1 MGHVMKMAKAAGWH
15 VVERYAPW
23 LTFAV
28 VLSATYL
35 FWQYA
40 HQMALQKHRVQFDTL
55 ASDTANRILRR
66 IAYNEQILHGVR
78 AFYLNQH
85 SMERREFEGYIASL
99 EIEKN
104 YPGIQSISFAPLIT
118 DANKSAYLDALRRS
132 GLPDYRIEPGG
143 TRDLYA
149 PVVVIAP
156 SSGRNVR
163 VLGFDNLSEPV
174 RRATVEQA
182 RDEERAVISER
193 LSLRQDVPAAPQS
206 GFLMFLPVYK
216 RGSVHD
222 TQALRRANIEGWF
235 AASFRMEDLLASVL
249 DKRTSGINIAVFDGN
264 EISDQSLMFSKYP
277 GFSHVPAF
285 SHLLRIKAAGHTWS
299 MRMSSLP
306 EFEAR
311 LDRSEE
317 YQVLVW
323 GGTLS
328 VLLTFMV
335 WLLMRHQRRMRDM
348 ASEIGRELD
357 MRMQAESKSHDLSV
371 FNKLILEKSPSGIA
385 VYRYSGLCVMVNEAY
400 ARAIGGTV
408 KESLAQ
414 NFRSNASWARNGLLE
429 FADQAFNTGLTFRR
443 DIEGVTSFGRTVVLE
458 CIFSCIDISG
468 EPHLLLIT
476 NDVSDRARA
485 ERALGDSMRNLEKK
499 ELAKTRFLAA
509 AGHDLRQPLTAA
521 NMFIHALK
529 STALTP
535 RQKLLIQRLDISMS
549 TLGGLLDALLN
560 VSKLDAGRIRPEYSS
575 INVPE
580 LIIWLEQNL
589 APMAREKSLSFR
601 LYFPMSRTLFVRSDI
616 GLIKSVLMNLA
627 SNAIKFTASGGV
639 LVSARLRNGA
649 VLFQV
654 WDTGI
659 GIGDEYIE
667 HIFDEF
673 YQVDNPQRDRESGL
687 GLGLSIVKRT
697 LALLGVS
704 IGCRSRIA
712 RGTVFSFSLP
722 LDRSSSVIPQ
732 TGEEMLWRENSGD
745 HLKVAGKKI
754 VLVEDDELVAQATQ
768 SCLEDMGGQVI
779 CFRRAEDAL
788 RHAETGSADYY
799 IVDYML
805 GGALSGI
812 EFLKLL
818 GRRSAT
824 AVSAVLVT
832 GDTSSAFIRESA
844 GLAWPVL
851 FKPVDVSEL
860 IEMLVRQGSGAG
872 SGPHGVTPA
881 SDRPGR

>member
-1 MGHVMKMAKAAGWH
+1 MKMAKAAGWH

-23 LTFAV
+23 LTLAV
-28 VLSATYL
+28 VLGTTYL

-40 HQMALQKHRVQFDTL
+40 HHTAFERHRAEFDAL

-85 SMERREFEGYIASL
+85 GMERREFEGYISSL
-99 EIEKN
+99 EIDKN
-104 YPGIQSISFAPLIT
+104 YPGILGVSFAPLIT
-118 DANKSAYLDALRRS
+118 DANKSAQLAALHKS
-132 GLPDYRIEPGG
+132 GLPDYRIEPAGV
-143 TRDLYA
+143 RPRYA
-149 PVVVIAP
+149 PVVFIAP
-156 SSGRNVR
+156 FNQRNAHA
-163 VLGFDNLSEPV
+163 LGFDNLSEPV
-174 RRATVEQA
+174 RLATVEQA
-182 RDEERAVISER
+182 RDEDRAVISER
-193 LSLRQDVPAAPQS
+193 LALRQDNDSATQS
-206 GFLMFLPVYK
+206 GFLMFLPVYR
-216 RGSVHD
+216 RGTVHD
-222 TQALRRANIEGWF
+222 TQALRREYIEGWF
-235 AASFRMEDLLASVL
+235 AASFRIEDLLSSILDRRAASI
-249 DKRTSGINIAVFDGN
+249 DIAVYDGN
-264 EISDQSLMFSKYP
+264 EISAQNQVFATSP
-277 GFSHVPAF
+277 GLRTSPSF
-285 SHLLRIKAAGHTWS
+285 SHLVRIKAAGHTWS
-299 MRMSSLP
+299 MQMSSLP
-306 EFEAR
+306 AFDAT
-311 LDRSEE
+311 LDKSEE
-317 YQVLVW
+317 YQVLAW

-328 VLLTFMV
+328 LLLTFMV
-335 WLLMRHQRRMRDM
+335 WLLMRHQRRVRYMSSAID
-348 ASEIGRELD
+348 RELD
-357 MRMQAESKSHDLSV
+357 RRRQAESKSHDLSM
-371 FNKLILEKSPSGIA
+371 FNKVILEKSPSGIA
-385 VYRYSGLCVMVNEAY
+385 VYRHSGLCVMVNEAY

-408 KESLAQ
+408 EESLAQ
-414 NFRSNASWARNGLLE
+414 NFRTNLSWARNGLLE
-429 FADQAFNTGLTFRR
+429 FANQAFDTGMTFRR

-458 CIFSCIDISG
+458 CIFSCVDISG

-529 STALTP
+529 STALTQ
-535 RQKLLIQRLDISMS
+535 RQQQLIQRLDISMS

-560 VSKLDAGRIRPEYSS
+560 VSRLDAGRIKPEYSS

-589 APMAREKSLSFR
+589 APMAREKKLNFR
-601 LYFPMSRTLFVRSDI
+601 LYFSMNKTLFVRSDI
-616 GLIKSVLMNLA
+616 GLLKSVLMNLV
-627 SNAIKFTASGGV
+627 SNAIKFTGSGGV
-639 LVSARLRNGA
+639 LVSARPRNGA

-659 GIGDEYIE
+659 GIDNEFIE

-704 IGCRSRIA
+704 IACRSRLG

-732 TGEEMLWRENSGD
+732 TAEALPWRENSGD
-745 HLKVAGKKI
+745 HQQVTGKKI
-754 VLVEDDELVAQATQ
+754 VVVEDDELVAQATS
-768 SCLEDMGGQVI
+768 SCLQDMGAEVI
-779 CFRRAEDAL
+779 CFRKAEDAL
-788 RHAETGSADYY
+788 LYAATGTADYY

-812 EFLKLL
+812 EFLNMLQK
-818 GRRSAT
+818 RSAT
-824 AVSAVLVT
+824 TVRAVLVT
-832 GDTSSAFIRESA
+832 GDTSSSFIRESA

-860 IEMLVRQGSGAG
+860 IAMLGRQDAADTL
-872 SGPHGVTPA
+872 TPA